1 MKLFQSQLGRP
12 NSILYNRWLLYFV
25 MFVAIGNL
33 FMGLMGGHYL
43 FVAYFA
49 LIGFILSFF
58 SKNMIVI
65 LVLAVALSNIL
76 RVVFVGTA
84 LESMEVEKI
93 EGFKE
98 NNDGSNTGSSDE
110 KKSEKKDAK
119 KDEKNVEKKSELVD
133 SLKTDAK
140 ELMTAQNSIIKGF
153 QEIEPYMNKA
163 ETLISSI
170 DETTK
175 KLKEVNATTI
185 SSQPQ

>member
-1 MKLFQSQLGRP
+1 M
-12 NSILYNRWLLYFV
+12 NN
-25 MFVAIGNL
+25 
-33 FMGLMGGHYL
+33 
-43 FVAYFA
+43 
-49 LIGFILSFF
+49 
-58 SKNMIVI
+58 
-65 LVLAVALSNIL
+65 
-76 RVVFVGTA
+76 
-84 LESMEVEKI
+84 KI
-93 EGFKE
+93 FHAKHA
-98 NNDGSNTGSSDE
+98 
-110 KKSEKKDAK
+110 KKDAK
-119 KDEKNVEKKSELVD
+119 KDENNVEKKSELVD

>member
-1 MKLFQSQLGRP
+1 
-12 NSILYNRWLLYFV
+12 

-49 LIGFILSFF
+49 LIGFVLTFF

-84 LESMEVEKI
+84 LEGMEEKKI

-98 NNDGSNTGSSDE
+98 ANDSKTDSKTDE
-110 KKSEKKDAK
+110 KKTSEKKA
-119 KDEKNVEKKSELVD
+119 ELVD
-133 SLKTDAK
+133 SLKGDAK
-140 ELMTAQNSIIKGF
+140 DLMSAQKTIIQGF
-153 QEIEPYMNKA
+153 QEIEPYMEKA
-163 ETLISSI
+163 ETLIQSI

-175 KLKEVNATTI
+175 KLKEVNATTV
-185 SSQPQ
+185 SG

>member
-1 MKLFQSQLGRP
+1 
-12 NSILYNRWLLYFV
+12 
-25 MFVAIGNL
+25 
-33 FMGLMGGHYL
+33 MGLMGGHYL

-58 SKNMIVI
+58 SKNMTVI

-98 NNDGSNTGSSDE
+98 ASDENTDSNSDE
-110 KKSEKKDAK
+110 KKVEK
-119 KDEKNVEKKSELVD
+119 KDEKKTSEKKAELVD
-133 SLKTDAK
+133 SLKGDAK
-140 ELMTAQNSIIKGF
+140 ELMTAQTSIIQGF
-153 QEIEPYMNKA
+153 QEIEPYMAKA
-163 ETLISSI
+163 ETLIMSI

-175 KLKEVNATTI
+175 KLKEVNATTK
-185 SSQPQ
+185 